1 MTKSGWVLSW
11 FLGATV
17 VAVPAVAA
25 PSGEH
30 AGRAFGLIVK
40 LRDATP
46 HEAAR
51 EGPQPAGPGQPGRP
65 LVDQARWQ
73 RVLKD
78 AGLTTARTKPVGRAS
93 HLLEFNRPLDAA
105 QAREMAQALM
115 QRPDVES
122 VVPNERE
129 RRLQAVPPNDPFYAP
144 TLQNPGQW
152 WLRRV
157 GGSDSNDLA
166 DRLRG
171 VPGFEA
177 AWSTGV
183 AGSQG
188 DAATIVAVLD
198 TGIIS
203 GDAAHP
209 ELAGKVL
216 TGYDFVSEVEFAN
229 DFDGRDGNPA
239 DPGDWVSQA
248 ESDDRFGPLY
258 GCEVGPSSWHGTI
271 IAGQIAAL
279 TNNAQGVAGMAWNSR
294 VLAVRVAGKCG
305 ASVSDIVDGIRWAA
319 GLRVNGVPDNPTPA
333 RIINISFGGS
343 SACNAAY
350 QDAIDEVWA
359 SKGAVVIAAGGNEHA
374 SLSRP
379 ASCNKAVGV
388 VALNRDGFKSN
399 YSNFGGNATIATVGG
414 DDDQSDSGRWS
425 AILADSGILTLD
437 NCGTTTPRLPS
448 SCPRGPYAYLY
459 GTSFSAP
466 IVSGA
471 AALML
476 SVHPDLT
483 AQQIVDGLKA
493 SARPHVTSPKIGD
506 CAWTNPGRCI
516 CTKATCGVGILDAEQ
531 AVRFADAL
539 KNGQVY
545 TAPNWPVQVLDSTEV
560 AQAVAL
566 GPDRDPNAPV
576 PAPSSGGGGGAASIV
591 WLALLV
597 LAIVALGRGR
607 REGGSPTGR

>member
-17 VAVPAVAA
+17 AAVPAVAA

-40 LRDATP
+40 LRDATS

-51 EGPQPAGPGQPGRP
+51 EEPQSAARRPSGRP
-65 LVDQARWQ
+65 QVDQARWQ

-78 AGLTTARTKPVGRAS
+78 AGVTPARTKPVGRAS
-93 HLLEFNRPLDAA
+93 HLLEFDRPLDAA

-129 RRLQAVPPNDPFYAP
+129 RRLQAVLPNDPFYAP

-152 WLRRV
+152 WLGRV
-157 GGSDSNDLA
+157 GGSDNNDIA

-177 AWSTGV
+177 AWSTGI

-216 TGYDFVSEVEFAN
+216 PGYDFVSEVEFAN

-279 TNNAQGVAGMAWNSR
+279 TNNAQGVASMAWNSR

-319 GLRVNGVPDNPTPA
+319 GLRVSGVPDNPTPA

-379 ASCNKAVGV
+379 ASCSKAVGV

-399 YSNFGGNATIATVGG
+399 YSNFGSNATIATVGG

-459 GTSFSAP
+459 GTSFAAP

-483 AQQIVDGLKA
+483 AQQVVDGLKA
-493 SARPHVTSPKIGD
+493 SARPHVTSPKIGN
-506 CAWTNPGRCI
+506 CSWENPGRCI
-516 CTKATCGVGILDAEQ
+516 CTTATCGAGILDAEQ
-531 AVRFADAL
+531 AVRYASAMR
-539 KNGQVY
+539 NAEVY
-545 TAPNWPVQVLDSTEV
+545 TAPNWPTVVLDSAEI
-560 AQAVAL
+560 AQAVAAAAQ
-566 GPDRDPNAPV
+566 DRDPNPAV
-576 PAPSSGGGGGAASIV
+576 PSPSGGGGGALGAG
-591 WLALLV
+591 WLMLLALAV
-597 LAIVALGRGR
+597 VALGRAAR
-607 REGGSPTGR
+607 LREAR